1 MKNLFIDSNIWLSL
15 YHFTNDDLSQ
25 FEKLGKMLDD
35 DIKLWIPVQV
45 RDEVV
50 RNREAKLQ
58 DAFKS
63 FVFPD
68 MKYPAFCKQYL
79 EYKTISEQYISL
91 KKDFESWKK
100 QIDEDVRDESLP
112 ADRTINLFFEAV
124 SLLKCDSFIESAYSR
139 YKVGNPPGKDNKYG
153 DAINWECLLDN
164 IPECEDLFF
173 ISADKDYRSTL
184 FKDELHPFLRKEWEL
199 RKKSKIHFY
208 TALVPFL
215 NEHIESIKLDTEN
228 KKMNLIQ
235 QLSESGSFV
244 TTHGIIKMMTQ
255 YSDWTDTQVEEL
267 CEIANKNSQVQ
278 WILGDPDVLDFYS
291 DLIANYNLNSNE
303 YGSVSQLKEN
313 LEAITH
319 LMNSHSQEDFEA
331 DTADTLEEY
340 YKH

>member
-1 MKNLFIDSNIWLSL
+1 
-15 YHFTNDDLSQ
+15 
-25 FEKLGKMLDD
+25 
-35 DIKLWIPVQV
+35 
-45 RDEVV
+45 
-50 RNREAKLQ
+50 
-58 DAFKS
+58 
-63 FVFPD
+63 VFPD

-164 IPECEDLFF
+164 IPEGEDLFF

-184 FKDELHPFLRKEWEL
+184 FKDEFHPFLRKEWEL

-235 QLSESGSFV
+235 QLSESGNFV
-244 TTHGIIKMMTQ
+244 TTHGIIKMMTR

-267 CEIANKNSQVQ
+267 CEIANKNFMMCIRSSMKQY
-278 WILGDPDVLDFYS
+278 LENRSKEFSFEGCVLFYS
-291 DLIANYNLNSNE
+291 MWEGYKKQENMKEFLKFMEEKGVKTISLHTSGHADEKDFDKLIKKVEPKIIIPVHTENSEWFKRYEKCKVIYDKNII
-303 YGSVSQLKEN
+303 K
-313 LEAITH
+313 I
-319 LMNSHSQEDFEA
+319 
-331 DTADTLEEY
+331 
-340 YKH
+340 